1 MKVAIRFQ
9 EDPPLALR
17 LSTPKSSAPIQPTRV
32 AERLA
37 ARAQSALFARDYKAY
52 REVFAETS
60 EIEDVHRRYQAR
72 KALIDQ
78 GMAAAGNAGQDVAQ
92 LFLNVA
98 RAVASLLDE
107 NPREPYF
114 LNYLGVAL
122 YELGQLDAAA
132 QLFRAALRLDD
143 TVPFVEGNLRE
154 IARRRRERRDVPI
167 AQGIRA
173 ALQPVLARA
182 KDACKNAKRVDAHK
196 I

>member
-52 REVFAETS
+52 RAVFDETS

-78 GMAAAGNAGQDVAQ
+78 GMGAAGNANQDIPQ
-92 LFLNVA
+92 LFLA
-98 RAVASLLDE
+98 ISRAIVSLLEE

-122 YELGQLDAAA
+122 YELGQSDAAE

-154 IARRRRERRDVPI
+154 IDRRRRERRQVPI
-167 AQGIRA
+167 APGVRA
-173 ALQPVLARA
+173 ALQPIVARA
-182 KDACKNAKRVDAHK
+182 KDAC
-196 I
+196 